1 MAAPRD
7 KVLGRG
13 ARAQETQEIPIN
25 TGEQP
30 SRIRVFILILGGMLL
45 IGILAALGVINQ
57 YIQSVLMSI
66 GVNIIFASS
75 LNIVNGSMG
84 EFSCGHAG
92 FMAVGAYVSSVLSL
106 ILFTDNKFLGTP
118 LVPPQT
124 AVFLF
129 PVVIIIGGIIAA
141 CTGLLVAI
149 PSFKTRDDYL
159 AIITIAANYIIMT
172 LINNLEILGAS
183 RGLMGMKAT
192 VFAMTDLIPLPWML
206 LWIMVFVI
214 LSVGAIKRLMG
225 SVLGKGIAAIRY
237 DEIAAE
243 IMSVDTNRIKL
254 LAFMF
259 SSGLAG
265 VAGGLFAHILGF
277 INPSSFNIMKSTEG
291 MVMVY
296 LGGMGSLSGSV
307 LSAVFFTFLLELLR
321 PLQILKWVFIPLL
334 LILLM
339 QFRPEGILG
348 HRELSDVFPQLQ
360 MFTGTALRKPLT
372 PPARGK
378 GRGAVG

>member
-1 MAAPRD
+1 MNGPLKLHGKFPAAA
-7 KVLGRG
+7 VALVSGSL
-13 ARAQETQEIPIN
+13 A
-25 TGEQP
+25 
-30 SRIRVFILILGGMLL
+30 LITA
-45 IGILAALGVINQ
+45 LAALGIINQ
-57 YIQSVLMSI
+57 YIQSVIMSI
-66 GVNIIFASS
+66 GINIIFAAS
-75 LNIVNGSMG
+75 LNIVNGYMG

-92 FMAVGAYVSSVLSL
+92 FMAVGAYVSSMLSL
-106 ILFTDNKFLGTP
+106 LLFTENKFLGASLLP
-118 LVPPQT
+118 PGAALV
-124 AVFLF
+124 LF
-129 PVVIIIGGIIAA
+129 PAVIIAGGIAA
-141 CTGLLVAI
+141 ALAGLLVAV

-172 LINNLEILGAS
+172 AINNMEVVGAS

-192 VFAMTDLIPLPWML
+192 VFAMSDVIPLPWTLIWIL
-206 LWIMVFVI
+206 LFVVACVI
-214 LSVGAIKRLMG
+214 AIKRLMG
-225 SVLGKGIAAIRY
+225 SVLGKGISAIRY
-237 DEIAAE
+237 DEISAE
-243 IMSVDTNRIKL
+243 IMSVNTNRMKL

-265 VAGGLFAHILGF
+265 IGGGLFAHMLGF

-291 MVMVY
+291 LVMVY

-348 HRELSDVFPQLQ
+348 NRELSDLFPVLKG
-360 MFTGTALRKPLT
+360 FLGKPEKINTG
-372 PPARGK
+372 GK
-378 GRGAVG
+378 NEKSS

>member
-1 MAAPRD
+1 MAQPLDSRAKR
-7 KVLGRG
+7 KYQALTIGSIAGVLIII
-13 ARAQETQEIPIN
+13 T
-25 TGEQP
+25 
-30 SRIRVFILILGGMLL
+30 V
-45 IGILAALGVINQ
+45 LAALGIINQ

-66 GVNIIFASS
+66 GINIIFASS
-75 LNIVNGSMG
+75 LNIVNGYMG

-106 ILFTDNKFLGTP
+106 ILFTENKFIGAAVL
-118 LVPPQT
+118 PPQS
-124 AVFLF
+124 AVVFF
-129 PVVIIIGGIIAA
+129 PIVILIGGAA
-141 CTGLLVAI
+141 AAVTGLLVAI

-172 LINNLEILGAS
+172 AINNLEVVGAS
-183 RGLMGMKAT
+183 RGLMGMKST
-192 VFAMTDLIPLPWML
+192 LFTMSDLIPLPWML
-206 LWIMVFVI
+206 IWILFFVVI
-214 LSVGAIKRLMG
+214 CLVAIKRLMG
-225 SVLGKGIAAIRY
+225 SVLGKGISAIRY
-237 DEIAAE
+237 DEISAE
-243 IMSVDTNRIKL
+243 IMSVNTNRMKL

-265 VAGGLFAHILGF
+265 VAGGLFAHMLGF

-339 QFRPEGILG
+339 QFRPEGLLG
-348 HRELSDVFPQLQ
+348 NRELIDFFP
-360 MFTGTALRKPLT
+360 GIKKT
-372 PPARGK
+372 PGGVNKTTGK
-378 GRGAVG
+378 GDGSHESTS